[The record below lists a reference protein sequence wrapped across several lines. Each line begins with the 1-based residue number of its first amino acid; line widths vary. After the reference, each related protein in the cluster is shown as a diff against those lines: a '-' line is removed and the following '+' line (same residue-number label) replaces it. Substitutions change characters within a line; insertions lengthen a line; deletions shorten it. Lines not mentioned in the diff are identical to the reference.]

1 MKNSTNFWG
10 LLALGV
16 CIILSVNK
24 FTGTKRVVNVKGLA
38 TQEVMADHVI
48 WPLVIQDVDND
59 LVKLYS
65 TMVVAGK
72 RNKGQRGSGCG
83 S

>member
-1 MKNSTNFWG
+1 MKSSSNFGG

-59 LVKLYS
+59 LIIRVQFHALLKEPHKAAS
-65 TMVVAGK
+65 T
-72 RNKGQRGSGCG
+72 GC
-83 S
+83 